1 MRNSNI
7 KLMTQLALLIAI
19 EAVMKL
25 TGLHN
30 IPLGPI
36 NMSLLTIPV
45 AIGAIVLGPLSG
57 AVLGFVFGALSFM
70 DAITGASAM
79 TSTFMTI
86 SAINTFI
93 LCVVMRTL
101 MGWCVGLIYAALKKV
116 MKSNVRYFIAAAC
129 APLLNTL
136 FFMGY
141 IVIAFYNTDYIQAL
155 CTSLGATNPLIF
167 VALLVGM
174 QGLIEACGGCIIGG
188 ITSKA
193 VDVVVNRNK

>member
-45 AIGAIVLGPLSG
+45 AIGAIVIGPFAG

-79 TSTFMTI
+79 TSTFMAI
-86 SAINTFI
+86 SPINTFI
-93 LCVVMRTL
+93 LCVVCRTL
-101 MGWCVGLIYAALKKV
+101 MGLCVGLIYKALKVV
-116 MKSNVRYFIAAAC
+116 MKSNVRYFLAAIC
-129 APLLNTL
+129 APLLNTV
-136 FFMGY
+136 FFMGF
-141 IVIAFYNTDYIQAL
+141 ICIAFYHTEYVQNL
-155 CTSLGATNPLIF
+155 CTALNVTNPFMF
-167 VALLVGM
+167 VIMLVGV
-174 QGLIEACGGCIIGG
+174 QGLVEAIGGCLIGG
-188 ITSKA
+188 IASKA
-193 VDVVVNRNK
+193 VDVVVNR